1 MSSKSSANHDASRH
15 RPVGRMQALLRA
27 YAAWVTS
34 HPWWVLLGSVLFA
47 AALSAGM
54 AQLTFRSDSRV
65 FFAQTN
71 PDLLALD
78 KFEATYGRDDTLVFV
93 VGARD
98 GDLFTA
104 KRLAAINELTDAAWK
119 LPDVK
124 RVDSL
129 TNFQRA
135 LAVGDDIQ
143 IDQLARSGDRLS
155 DQDAA
160 RLKSEALKEPL
171 LVGRMLAGDARLGL
185 VAVNFRFDPKTVSDQ
200 TLTAMTAGKKLVEDF
215 AKRHPD
221 LEVGLSGSIA
231 LDHAFVEA
239 STFDSSV
246 LLPAMVLVL
255 LGIIVFVLRSAA
267 GALAT
272 LCVITLGTLS
282 ALGTA
287 ALLGVPLSSPSV
299 IAPNI
304 ILTIACCDC
313 IHLCSGMMRLRREGL
328 SRRDAVREVLTE
340 CWWPVTLTTITT
352 SIGFLSLVFSAVPP
366 FAHLGIIVA
375 LGSVLTWALTVTF
388 LPALLCVLPWKGSA
402 KTLPAETLSIRVAGM
417 VMKRPRQVL
426 AVVVVA
432 AATLSAFAFTNRLDD
447 RYVRYFDDSYSFRQA
462 TDRLNQELGGFYTL
476 EFSLDAGEADGIAR
490 NDYLLQVDRFAQWL
504 RTQPGVTHVHG
515 LPDIMKTVN
524 RAMNGGDQSQYRLPE
539 SRDTSAQYL
548 ALYEMSLPFGTDLK
562 NQLTADKRSSRLSVN
577 LDDMSTAAM
586 ADLQARAQAWA
597 EHNTPL
603 IAASA
608 RGTGTSLLFAHIGN
622 RNIQEMLKGV
632 FSGVLV
638 VWLIFLIAFRS
649 IGLSIIGTI
658 ANFVPSLATLGAWA
672 LVNGEVGMAVA
683 TVASVTFGVVVD
695 DTIHMLTT
703 YSRLR
708 REEGLSAEAAVRGA
722 FEIVGPGMIAM
733 TLALSSGF
741 ACLAFSGFQINAWMG
756 LMASVTILIAVLF
769 DLLFIPSILLA
780 FRGEKRE
787 PALPDGALAGE
798 M

>member
-1 MSSKSSANHDASRH
+1 MSSNSAANHDASRH
-15 RPVGRMQALLRA
+15 RPVGRMQALLQA
-27 YAAWVTS
+27 YAAWITG

-65 FFAQTN
+65 FFAEDN

-104 KRLAAINELTDAAWK
+104 RRLAAINELTDAAWK

-135 LAVGDDIQ
+135 QAVGDDIQ

-155 DQDAA
+155 DQDAS
-160 RLKSEALKEPL
+160 RLKREALAEPL
-171 LVGRMLAGDARLGL
+171 LVGRMLASDARLGL
-185 VAVNFRFDPKTVSDQ
+185 VAVNFRFDPDTVSEQ
-200 TLTAMTAGKKLVEDF
+200 TLTAMTAGKALVDDF

-221 LEVGLSGSIA
+221 LDVGLSGSIA

-328 SRRDAVREVLTE
+328 SRRDAVREVLAE

-388 LPALLCVLPWKGSA
+388 LPALLCVLPWKGPA

-417 VMKRPRQVL
+417 VMKRPRRVL
-426 AVVVVA
+426 AIVVVVA
-432 AATLSAFAFTNRLDD
+432 ATLSGFAFSNRLDD
-447 RYVRYFDDSYSFRQA
+447 RYVRYFDDSYSFRRA

-476 EFSLDAGEADGIAR
+476 EFSLDSGEADGIAR
-490 NDYLLQVDRFAQWL
+490 GDYLEQVDRFAQWL
-504 RTQPGVTHVHG
+504 RAQPGVTHVHG

-524 RAMNGGDQSQYRLPE
+524 RAMNGGAVSQYRLPE

-577 LDDMSTAAM
+577 LDDVSTAAM

-649 IGLSIIGTI
+649 VGLSIIGTI

-708 REEGLSAEAAVRGA
+708 RDGLSAEAAVRGA

-780 FRGEKRE
+780 FRGGERK
-787 PALPDGALAGE
+787 PALPDGIVAEPA
-798 M
+798 